1 MNTNFERVMSIAKEY
16 TLSVYQDNIRMI
28 DRVINCESIHDNIIR
43 FVEFAE
49 KDDSIN
55 SMDITST
62 LIHDMEGLSRGDKM
76 FIPKVNSY

>member
-28 DRVINCESIHDNIIR
+28 DRVIKCDSIHDNIIR

>member
-55 SMDITST
+55 SMEITST

>member
-28 DRVINCESIHDNIIR
+28 DRVIKCDSIHDNIIR

-62 LIHDMEGLSRGDKM
+62 LIHDM
-76 FIPKVNSY
+76 

>member
-55 SMDITST
+55 TMDITST

>member
-28 DRVINCESIHDNIIR
+28 DRVIKCDSIHDNIIR

-55 SMDITST
+55 SMEITST

>member
-1 MNTNFERVMSIAKEY
+1 MNTNFERVMNIAKEY

-28 DRVINCESIHDNIIR
+28 DRVIKCDSIHDNIIR

-55 SMDITST
+55 SMEITST

>member
-1 MNTNFERVMSIAKEY
+1 MSIAKEY

-28 DRVINCESIHDNIIR
+28 DRVIKCDSIHDNIIR

-55 SMDITST
+55 SMEITST